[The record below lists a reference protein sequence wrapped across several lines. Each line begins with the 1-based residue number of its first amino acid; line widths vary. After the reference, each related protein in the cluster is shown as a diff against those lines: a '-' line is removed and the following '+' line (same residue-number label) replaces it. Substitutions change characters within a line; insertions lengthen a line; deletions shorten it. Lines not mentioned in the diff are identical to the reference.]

1 MMNCAKWKIPVYSC
15 LIFGMF
21 LLITAACG
29 GGNESTGRTAVEVA
43 VPTMPPA
50 RFTAVANQNTLP
62 NTASATA
69 ASTTTISTTTTSTTT
84 VSITTTSELSETIPA
99 GTTSA
104 DSATVDTP
112 EAADLERGARSYV
125 KNNCAACHG
134 EQGKGVA
141 DKGGAID
148 GTALSL
154 QEFDYFLRTGGGLG
168 AEHIFGPSAVSPG
181 GMAYLHAYVQSLAGQ

>member
-62 NTASATA
+62 NTASAA
-69 ASTTTISTTTTSTTT
+69 TISTTTISTTT
-84 VSITTTSELSETIPA
+84 VSITTTSEVSETIPA
-99 GTTSA
+99 GTTAA
-104 DSATVDTP
+104 DSAPVDTP
-112 EAADLERGARSYV
+112 EAADLERGARSYA

-141 DKGGAID
+141 DKGGAIGD
-148 GTALSL
+148 TALSL